1 MKLGLIE
8 AVWSGSPLEGRPGAE
23 LAKEIGF
30 DSIDLVA
37 DPLDLDQEQ
46 LSRVVADA
54 EAVGLPVS
62 ATVCVAL
69 GIADF
74 NRSVQRFHV
83 DRAKRHLDFAAGV
96 GASNMLL
103 VIGDY
108 LWKKEVIAPGEQ
120 WETAVTNV
128 REVATH
134 AESLGLLVA
143 LELEP
148 YEWAYVNSIDEMVR
162 FLDAVGAEA
171 MMANADLA
179 HLWPMNIHPDEL
191 QKLTGRIA
199 HAHISDCDGV
209 VYENLPPGRGTAPL
223 AAYYRALEKTGFD
236 GTIALELEPP
246 PHGVDVTEWVREGYE
261 RTKELMEKPVN
272 AARRAGST
280 Q

>member
-1 MKLGLIE
+1 VKLGLIE
-8 AVWSGSPLEGRPGAE
+8 AVWAGSPLEGRPGAE

-37 DPLDLDQEQ
+37 DPLDFDEDEFR
-46 LSRVVADA
+46 RVVSEAQ
-54 EAVGLPVS
+54 AVGLPVS
-62 ATVCVAL
+62 ATICVAL

-83 DRAKRHLDFAAGV
+83 ERVKRHLDFAAAV

-108 LWKKEVIAPGEQ
+108 LWKKEVIPPEEQ
-120 WETAVTNV
+120 WDTAVTNV

-134 AESLGLLVA
+134 AESLGLQVA

-148 YEWAYVNSIDEMVR
+148 YDWAYVNSVEEMVR

-179 HLWPMNIHPDEL
+179 HLWPMKIDPEEL
-191 QKLTGRIA
+191 LKLTGRIA

-223 AAYYRALEKTGFD
+223 AAYYRALAETGFD
-236 GTIALELEPP
+236 GTIAVELEPP
-246 PHGVDVTEWVREGYE
+246 PDGIDVAEWVQEGYE
-261 RTKELMEKPVN
+261 RTRELMDG
-272 AARRAGST
+272 AR
-280 Q
+280 

>member
-8 AVWSGSPLEGRPGAE
+8 AVWAGSPLEGWPGAE

-30 DSIDLVA
+30 DSIDLVT
-37 DPLDLDQEQ
+37 DPLDLDEPQ
-46 LSRVVADA
+46 LSEAVCGV

-83 DRAKRHLDFAAGV
+83 ERAKRHLDFAAAV

-108 LWKKEVIAPGEQ
+108 LWKKEVIPPDEQ
-120 WETAVTNV
+120 WQTAVTNV

-134 AESLGLLVA
+134 AESIGLLVA

-148 YEWAYVNSIDEMVR
+148 YEWAYVNSVDEMVR

-179 HLWPMNIHPDEL
+179 HLWPMNIDPEEL
-191 QKLTGRIA
+191 HKLAGRIA

-223 AAYYRALEKTGFD
+223 AAYYGALAKTGFD
-236 GTIALELEPP
+236 GTIAVELEPP
-246 PHGVDVTEWVREGYE
+246 PDRVDVVEWVREGYE
-261 RTKELMEKPVN
+261 RTRELMDGAP
-272 AARRAGST
+272 
-280 Q
+280 